1 MAKKLSPKQ
10 KKIAG
15 AASPTNKIT
24 GADFK
29 ALKKGK
35 SKPMSMKGMSPKQ
48 KAAFEKADKKMD
60 KKKPSAKEDVKMDK
74 ALAKKV
80 KKK

>member
-1 MAKKLSPKQ
+1 MCMSCGCGK
-10 KKIAG
+10 
-15 AASPTNKIT
+15 
-24 GADFK
+24 
-29 ALKKGK
+29 KKGEAGYGK
-35 SKPMSMKGMSPKQ
+35 GKAADKKQDAKVMKGMSPKQ

-60 KKKPSAKEDVKMDK
+60 KKKPSAKEDAKMDK